1 MFFVRVYSVFNGLN
15 MGVRDLCGHQ
25 ESSGET
31 IGNVDIVNK
40 THSSSKPSMNA
51 GSCLSNSSIFAIK
64 VRWTHPLSPLLSSS
78 PGLIPPPQW
87 WMRGIRNTSICMA
100 KYLQKGSRV

>member
-1 MFFVRVYSVFNGLN
+1 MFVGLD
-15 MGVRDLCGHQ
+15 MGLHELCGHQ

-31 IGNVDIVNK
+31 LGNVDFVNK

-64 VRWTHPLSPLLSSS
+64 VRYGRTL
-78 PGLIPPPQW
+78 
-87 WMRGIRNTSICMA
+87 
-100 KYLQKGSRV
+100 